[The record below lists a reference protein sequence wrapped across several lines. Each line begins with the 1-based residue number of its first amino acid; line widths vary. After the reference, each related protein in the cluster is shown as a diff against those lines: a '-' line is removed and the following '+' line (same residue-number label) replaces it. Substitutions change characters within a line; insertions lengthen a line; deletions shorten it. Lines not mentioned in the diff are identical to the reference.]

1 MGYCKYCDK
10 EVVNLNIHEMGMKHF
25 KIQQLTDY
33 LEGLSDGREKDNIIK
48 QIEKL
53 KLVKNK
59 VKVQKYREYRK
70 QYYEDNI
77 KWKIRKVKQ
86 PDPMILQE
94 RNEIK
99 GMNGNIE
106 IQEIWKPNN
115 KFINN

>member
-10 EVVNLNIHEMGMKHF
+10 EVVNLNIHEMGLKHMKLNHLYNYLDG
-25 KIQQLTDY
+25 LT
-33 LEGLSDGREKDNIIK
+33 DGREKDYIIK
-48 QIEKL
+48 EIEKL
-53 KLVKNK
+53 KLVKNR
-59 VKVQKYREYRK
+59 VKVQKYKEYRK

-77 KWKIRKVKQ
+77 KWKIRKVK
-86 PDPMILQE
+86 PVEPMILQE
-94 RNEIK
+94 RKEIK

>member
-77 KWKIRKVKQ
+77 KWKIRKVK
-86 PDPMILQE
+86 PEFPMILQE

-99 GMNGNIE
+99 LKDGSVE
-106 IQEIWKPNN
+106 YQEIWIEN
-115 KFINN
+115 KQCLV